1 MAVVAGFY
9 TIYTATYTVEVLL
22 CIFTDLEWNASRQS
36 VQRPVAG
43 GWFLDAG
50 PSADDEYCLWLIV
63 HRSSAVNKV
72 DNWQL
77 FAIH

>member
-9 TIYTATYTVEVLL
+9 TIHTATYTVEVLL

-43 GWFLDAG
+43 G
-50 PSADDEYCLWLIV
+50 
-63 HRSSAVNKV
+63 
-72 DNWQL
+72 
-77 FAIH
+77 